1 MTCKEFC
8 YSTITFSICNTLT
21 SKILAIIISLIKSG
35 LYYKTFILL
44 KTWYKETNK
53 LEMFCFVQFVCE
65 NIILLTSLFMLILS
79 KCLNR
84 KNIYKFFKILTTI
97 IIVYLFFSCFFD
109 ICIYAGIKFKEF
121 PDLYQLDEDPIF
133 NYTDNIFSFSLK
145 KYINK
150 ETNKIDISLI
160 NDEIYNFTYLTKK
173 NNQIYV
179 SDPQYFKINFTDES
193 KSNLMPY
200 QKRHRFEFNI
210 AMILQLANTFLGF
223 LSFFLWK
230 SIRFKHKKLIQN
242 GVHKKYGKKIIYTGY
257 GKSCANIDTY
267 HDKEKEK
274 EALREV
280 KMNEDFIP
288 DAEIDTC
295 SSFLSAF
302 MELFIIFGSLIV
314 FIILIIS
321 KIRGVFVTNNK
332 FLHYTFTLTY
342 LGKGLYSY
350 LIKFL
355 IVTLMIDIFF
365 LFTVELYTNHHK
377 YINKDKVQCYGGFI
391 LFTIG
396 LVYLFFSICGI
407 LGTLFLIIGDID
419 SNGNLYIKTACKDSD
434 ISCYGLFQFAPSFN
448 IDDKKYS
455 EIFYYIYIKKISN
468 SDLAKNIANLIIV
481 IIIYFCQFYITL
493 FDKIIHF
500 NCDCNMKRFGKCLV
514 NNFILTDESESLLID
529 DIHPEL
535 DESGKYY
542 KNFFNDTYFITSK
555 NYDIKSGDKNG
566 RKGEEFRK
574 NSEEEVED

>member
-8 YSTITFSICNTLT
+8 YSTITFSICNALT
-21 SKILAIIISLIKSG
+21 SKILAIIFSLIKSG
-35 LYYKTFILL
+35 LYYKTFMLL

-53 LEMFCFVQFVCE
+53 LEIFCFFQFVCE

-84 KNIYKFFKILTTI
+84 KYIYIFFKILTTI

-109 ICIYAGIKFKEF
+109 VCIYASIKFKEF
-121 PDLYQLDEDPIF
+121 PDLYKLDEDPIF

-160 NDEIYNFTYLTKK
+160 NDEIYNFTYLAKN

-179 SDPQYFKINFTDES
+179 PDPLYFKINFTDES
-193 KSNLMPY
+193 KSDLMPY

-210 AMILQLANTFLGF
+210 TMVLQLTNTFLGF

-230 SIRFKHKKLIQN
+230 NIRFKHIKLIQN
-242 GVHKKYGKKIIYTGY
+242 GVHKKYGKKIIYIGY
-257 GKSCANIDTY
+257 GESCAKIDTS
-267 HDKEKEK
+267 HNKEKEK

-280 KMNEDFIP
+280 RMNEDFIS
-288 DAEIDTC
+288 DSDITSC
-295 SSFLSAF
+295 FSILIAF
-302 MELFIIFGSLIV
+302 MDLFIIFGPLIV
-314 FIILIIS
+314 FINLIIS
-321 KIRGVFVTNNK
+321 KIRGAFVTKNK

-342 LGKGLYSY
+342 LGSGLYSY
-350 LIKFL
+350 LIIFL
-355 IVTLMIDIFF
+355 IVNLAIDIFF
-365 LFTVELYTNHHK
+365 LISAELYTNHHK
-377 YINKDKVQCYGGFI
+377 YINKHKEQCYGGFI
-391 LFTIG
+391 LFTVG

-419 SNGNLYIKTACKDSD
+419 SNGNIYIKTACKDSD

-455 EIFYYIYIKKISN
+455 QIFYYIYIKKISN
-468 SDLAKNIANLIIV
+468 SDLAKNIANLFII
-481 IIIYFCQFYITL
+481 IIIYFCQFYVTL
-493 FDKIIHF
+493 FDKIIAF
-500 NCDCNMKRFGKCLV
+500 NCDCSKKRFGKCLV
-514 NNFILTDESESLLID
+514 NNYILTDESEPILID
-529 DIHPEL
+529 NIHPEL
-535 DESGKYY
+535 DDNGKYY
-542 KNFFNDTYFITSK
+542 ENSLNDNYFNTSK
-555 NYDIKSGDKNG
+555 NNDIKRADKNG
-566 RKGEEFRK
+566 RKEEEFRK